1 MTTKRTLLA
10 LLGAAAL
17 LLVASGASAQT
28 HIDIG
33 DIGEICGIII
43 NCPTGCICGTTCDDT
58 LNGSDN
64 VQDCILGFGGNDRI
78 FGKGENDPRLEG
90 GGGNDHVY
98 GDSGEDT
105 LFGQAGND
113 NLFGGSESDCLDGGA
128 GTNNLDGGSGA
139 NDSCANG
146 AITDCETAVPN
157 C

>member
-10 LLGAAAL
+10 LLGAAAF
-17 LLVASGASAQT
+17 LLVAGAASAQT
-28 HIDIG
+28 HVDIDFVP
-33 DIGEICGIII
+33 ICATIFP
-43 NCPTGCICGTTCDDT
+43 CPTGCICGTTCDDVI
-58 LNGSDN
+58 NGSDN
-64 VQDCILGFGGNDRI
+64 VQDCILALGGNDQVN
-78 FGKGENDPRLEG
+78 GKGENDPRLEG
-90 GGGNDHVY
+90 GGGADVIHGN
-98 GDSGEDT
+98 SGEDI

-113 NLFGGSESDCLDGGA
+113 NLFGDTESDCLDGGA